1 MAIDLK
7 TLTPDTSVD
16 ITNGVFFGADSQGA
30 AGPSVYTYA
39 AVKTSMIG
47 NGSVDVA
54 ATKTLTASN
63 TLTLAGTDGSTL
75 NIGAGGTL
83 GSLALK
89 GSVDLADINN
99 IGATTFLGNSTTSS
113 AKPTDIT
120 ATIATGM
127 LDNFQADTG
136 TGGKKGLVPAP
147 AAGTGANKYL
157 RSDGS
162 WIDVLPQLTVAATKH
177 LNVNNTLTLAG
188 TDGTTAT
195 FPATNANLAGTNI
208 SNTFSATNTFSAVN
222 TFSAGSNAFTGASP
236 QILAGVNGGAR
247 GALKLFGDIS
257 GDVTIRAASAAGA
270 STIFQ
275 LPTSN
280 GLNQQILHTDGT
292 GGTYWGNN
300 TAASGGTLPSGLI
313 ITSPTPPVF
322 QLGAADTNASADVTF
337 TAGTPGIVTWPS
349 AHELYDNSVVN
360 FTTTGTLPAGLTAG
374 QNYLINRVSSTTF
387 SVSASVG
394 GPQINLAD
402 TGTGVHN
409 ARKGSVSQ
417 TLQVQSTTAGLSNLA
432 GSPFFI
438 NGSRGTGTGA
448 GGSIIFQVAPAGSSG
463 TAQNA
468 YQTILTIAANG
479 VTTFGGP
486 TIAVSAPSFNASTS
500 LRLVSNSA
508 TINFGSSADLILARD
523 AANTL
528 ALRNSTNAQTFNV
541 YNTYTDASNYERLSV
556 AWSGNICSIRTNAAG
571 SGTGA
576 RQLILGTHN
585 ASLLALGALTV
596 GSWNI
601 DDTGVML
608 GYGNLLFGTDNTYDI
623 GAATT
628 TRPRN
633 VFIAGYE
640 QMTEM
645 TAPAAPAAN
654 SVRIYAEDNGSG
666 KTRLMALF
674 ATGAAQQIAI
684 EP

>member
-30 AGPSVYTYA
+30 AGPSVYTHA
-39 AVKTSMIG
+39 AVKKSIIG
-47 NGSVDVA
+47 DGSVNVA

-89 GSVDLADINN
+89 GSVALADINN
-99 IGATTFLGNSTTSS
+99 IGATTFLGNSTAGS

-292 GGTYWGNN
+292 GGTYWGDN

-360 FTTTGTLPAGLTAG
+360 FTTTGTLPTGLTAG
-374 QNYLINRVSSTTF
+374 TSYFIKRVSSTTF

-394 GPQINLAD
+394 EPQINLAD

-468 YQTILTIAANG
+468 YSTALTLASDRTLLIGGSDRAIIRGTGGYLEFANTGNAAFLFYG
-479 VTTFGGP
+479 SGYSAGRDSITLEPSASRVQVRSGG
-486 TIAVSAPSFNASTS
+486 SFAWSSRDTH
-500 LRLVSNSA
+500 SNS
-508 TINFGSSADLILARD
+508 TCDLFLTRD

-528 ALRNSTNAQTFNV
+528 ALRNGTSAQKFRV
-541 YNTYTDASNYERLSV
+541 YNTYTSSTNYENFEIDWQTT
-556 AWSGNICSIRTNAAG
+556 ANIALVGPTKG
-571 SGTGA
+571 SGGGTQRVQRLQYLEDGGTGSTTPS
-576 RQLILGTHN
+576 LGT
-585 ASLLALGALTV
+585 TC
-596 GSWNI
+596 
-601 DDTGVML
+601 
-608 GYGNLLFGTDNTYDI
+608 
-623 GAATT
+623 
-628 TRPRN
+628 
-633 VFIAGYE
+633 
-640 QMTEM
+640 
-645 TAPAAPAAN
+645 PAA
-654 SVRIYAEDNGSG
+654 S
-666 KTRLMALF
+666 
-674 ATGAAQQIAI
+674 ATIKSWIKVITSDGTTAYIPCWA
-684 EP
+684 